1 MLQNDNALFNPRQP
15 CYNYLKE
22 AMVDRVVTFYTRGP
36 GFKSSRE
43 QHLVHISL
51 LFTLYWKDENKEK
64 EAVMVHLKNHFV
76 PSLSRKAKQIA
87 H

>member
-15 CYNYLKE
+15 CYNYLKV
-22 AMVDRVVTFYTRGP
+22 ATVDRVVTFYTRGP

-51 LFTLYWKDENKEK
+51 LITLYWKDENKEK

>member
-15 CYNYLKE
+15 CYNYLKV
-22 AMVDRVVTFYTRGP
+22 ATVDRVVTFYTRGP

-51 LFTLYWKDENKEK
+51 LFTLYRTDENKEK
-64 EAVMVHLKNHFV
+64 EADMVHLKKSFC
-76 PSLSRKAKQIA
+76 AKKKNIC
-87 H
+87 